1 MIFGKIKQRTKSI
14 YMWFHNRAKKSPL
27 YWRTLIMLFFVALI
41 VKWIIIYISYRNL
54 NPWENVLSYLASD
67 IIVLFIA
74 HLLVTINY
82 WIKKRK
88 FRLFND
94 FIVLILL
101 LVYVVD
107 MFTIFVFHS
116 RVSVM
121 EAFALWS
128 NWSLGFDWIVKLRV
142 SVLIIVWMLLFILLQ
157 TKLSKFQKSWK
168 NVLITFSFCSI
179 IYAIFYIFLIL
190 SNIKIN
196 YVENIIDLN
205 LENIKTHNSVIEQNE
220 TENVEKWYSIKS
232 VQWEGKDVNIILV
245 FAESLSAIDSANAG
259 WNDKMPK
266 FDQIQ
271 RNGITFTNFI
281 ANWTTS
287 DTAHIATLLW
297 VLPLVNMK
305 KWNTPYS
312 GYKLKMDTLPE
323 FLNKEWYMTTFV
335 SAASLN
341 FLRQRD
347 FLSWAWFQKI
357 IWEEEFEKNKSYTF
371 KSAPDGDLYD
381 RVLQEVQTQTW
392 KYFIW
397 LQTISFHKPYD
408 TPLWKTED
416 LALQYSDEELYR
428 FYERLQEIWFFDNWI
443 LVIVWDHRKMN
454 PVEEWE
460 PEVIGPNR
468 YMKSVATIVWAGIQ
482 PQTLYSDIAQHTDI
496 YNSLKRLVWHWYVA
510 VDGVYN
516 DVFTN
521 EINRNRWI
529 TNSEFY
535 ENNRYTVSSYSGD
548 IFLFKNISSLPKD
561 SVVYDYFSSYVSYEF
576 WDEED
581 EGMDLDENVDKIK
594 FIGHRWATEN
604 SPENTFE
611 SFLAAKDLWADGIEF
626 DVSYTKDQENIVAHG
641 DLLYAS
647 NCWKQKVWNLNFDW
661 IQKNC
666 TIQNWEKYRKLQKML
681 ELVDWL
687 FDYYFL
693 EIKVYDES
701 LWAQQAMDAIQT
713 VKDLN
718 MQDRVIFISYSDAAR
733 EVLNSDPD
741 IIFGWDT
748 FDVNDLDFIWE
759 NNSKYFLAPYDS
771 LTPEIVQK
779 ARDLWKEVVTYTVN
793 EIWDFQSMKDLWVNI
808 IMSDRIDLLQEYNS
822 TVHYPVSHSLEN
834 LNLKKSSEIV
844 TEDLD
849 IKL

>member
-1 MIFGKIKQRTKSI
+1 MIFSKIKQRTKST
-14 YMWFHNRAKKSPL
+14 YMWFYNRIKKSPL
-27 YWRTLIMLFFVALI
+27 YWRTLLMLFFVALI
-41 VKWIIIYISYRNL
+41 VKWVIIYISYKNL
-54 NPWENVLSYLASD
+54 NPWENVISYLASD
-67 IIVLFIA
+67 IIILFIA
-74 HLLVTINY
+74 QLLITINY

-88 FRLFND
+88 FRIFNNI
-94 FIVLILL
+94 IVFILL
-101 LVYVVD
+101 LLYVVD

-128 NWSLGFDWIVKLRV
+128 NWSLGFDWIVKLWIFTFV
-142 SVLIIVWMLLFILLQ
+142 ILWILFFLLLQ
-157 TKLSKFQKSWK
+157 TKLAKFQKSWK
-168 NVLITFSFCSI
+168 NMLITFSLCSLV
-179 IYAIFYIFLIL
+179 YAIFYIVLIF
-190 SNIKIN
+190 SNININ
-196 YVENIIDLN
+196 YVENIITLN
-205 LENIKTHNSVIEQNE
+205 LDKPKILDSETEIK
-220 TENVEKWYSIKS
+220 ENVEKWYTIEKI
-232 VQWEGKDVNIILV
+232 QWEWKNLNIILV
-245 FAESLSAIDSANAG
+245 FAESLSAIDSANMG

-271 RNGITFTNFI
+271 RDWITFTNFI
-281 ANWTTS
+281 TDWTTS

-297 VLPLVNMK
+297 VVPLVNMK

-312 GYKLKMDTLPE
+312 GYQLKMDALPE
-323 FLNKEWYMTTFV
+323 FLNKEWYMTTFI

-341 FLRQRD
+341 FLKQRD

-357 IWEEEFEKNKSYTF
+357 IWEEEFEKNKTYTF
-371 KSAPDGDLYD
+371 ESAPDGDLYD

-416 LALQYSDEELYR
+416 LALKYSDEELYK
-428 FYERLQEIWFFDNWI
+428 FYQNLKEIWFFDNWI

-454 PVEEWE
+454 PVEEGE
-460 PEVIGPNR
+460 PEMIGPNR

-482 PQTLYSDIAQHTDI
+482 PYTTYSDIAQHTDI
-496 YNSLKRLVWHWYVA
+496 YNSLKRLVWHWD
-510 VDGVYN
+510 VDVDSVYN

-535 ENNRYTVSSYSGD
+535 ENNRYTVSSRSGD

-561 SVVYDYFSSYVSYEF
+561 SVIYDYFSSYVSYEF
-576 WDEED
+576 GSDADEKIDSGEQI
-581 EGMDLDENVDKIK
+581 DKIK
-594 FIGHRWATEN
+594 FIWHRWATEN
-604 SPENTFE
+604 SPENTLE
-611 SFLAAKDLWADGIEF
+611 SFLAAKDLWADWIEF
-626 DVSYTKDQENIVAHG
+626 DVSYTKDQENVVVHG

-647 NCWKQKVWNLNFDW
+647 NCGRQKIQNLNFDR

-666 TIQNWEKYRKLQKML
+666 TIQNWEKYMKLQKML
-681 ELVDWL
+681 ELIDWL

-701 LWAQQAMDAIQT
+701 LWAQQALDAIQT

-733 EVLNSDPD
+733 EVLDSDPD
-741 IIFGWDT
+741 IIYWWDT

-759 NNSKYFLAPYDS
+759 NNSKYFLAPYES
-771 LTPEIVQK
+771 LNKEIVQK

-793 EIWDFQSMKDLWVNI
+793 EIWDFQVMKDLWVNI
-808 IMSDRIDLLQEYNS
+808 IMSDRIDLLQEYNNI
-822 TVHYPVSHSLEN
+822 TQYPLSHSLEK
-834 LNLKKSSEIV
+834 LNLKKSSK
-844 TEDLD
+844 TNSEDSVN
-849 IKL
+849 